1 MQLVQTES
9 IGRRVVDVVDFSD
22 MFEAHTPRAWRNA
35 HHSFDGTNWAFTE
48 ALTYS
53 MDRNFPVLFQFSDGT
68 YGVSAAGDIDAAL
81 EACQARRES

>member
-22 MFEAHTPRAWRNA
+22 MFEAHGPRAWRNA
-35 HHSFDGTNWAFTE
+35 QHLFADGEWTYTE
-48 ALTYS
+48 TLTYS
-53 MDRNFPVLFQFSDGT
+53 LSRETPVMFEFSDGT
-68 YGVSAAGDIDAAL
+68 YGVSTPGNIDAAL

>member
-22 MFEAHTPRAWRNA
+22 VFEAHGPRAWRA
-35 HHSFDGTNWAFTE
+35 AQHLFSDGDWIYTE
-48 ALTYS
+48 TLTYS
-53 MDRNFPVLFQFSDGT
+53 LSRETPVMYEFSDGT
-68 YGVSAAGDIDAAL
+68 YGVSMRDNIDAAL